1 MERGGEF
8 VQAYNGQI
16 AVDGES
22 QIIVAHG
29 LSNQAPDTP
38 QQEMRAKVAS
48 PEGQEIYRRR
58 KCIVEPVFGQI
69 KQAMGFTL
77 RATQPGKRSGW
88 RQSPQP
94 CQRPERARA
103 RSWAGE
109 ERRALRA
116 TGS

>member
-58 KCIVEPVFGQI
+58 STTGACADTQLV
-69 KQAMGFTL
+69 L

-103 RSWAGE
+103 GARSWAGE

-116 TGS
+116 PGS

>member
-1 MERGGEF
+1 MD
-8 VQAYNGQI
+8 AYI
-16 AVDGES
+16 ATQRQRRSAVPLGAAEP
-22 QIIVAHG
+22 A
-29 LSNQAPDTP
+29 NTP

-58 KCIVEPVFGQI
+58 STTGACADTQLV
-69 KQAMGFTL
+69 L

-94 CQRPERARA
+94 RQRPERARARA